1 MAKDSTS
8 NAVGA
13 KGWRMELPVWDGKAE
28 SLEEYAGNVELLVL
42 GTKVDDRIFLG
53 PQLVAALPHGSS
65 QRKLAMRLPRD
76 DSDSE
81 SIATKAEGDDRQ
93 VLLRWLGS
101 RALDEAHWA
110 EHVSVDRGR
119 GGRLLRDGQGLQG
132 DLPGAH

>member
-13 KGWRMELPVWDGKAE
+13 KGWCMELPVWDGKAE
-28 SLEEYAGNVELLVL
+28 SLEEYAGAVELLVL

-81 SIATKAEGDDRQ
+81 SIATKAGVEN
-93 VLLRWLGS
+93 LLRMLRKSLGT
-101 RALDEAHWA
+101 
-110 EHVSVDRGR
+110 
-119 GGRLLRDGQGLQG
+119 
-132 DLPGAH
+132 